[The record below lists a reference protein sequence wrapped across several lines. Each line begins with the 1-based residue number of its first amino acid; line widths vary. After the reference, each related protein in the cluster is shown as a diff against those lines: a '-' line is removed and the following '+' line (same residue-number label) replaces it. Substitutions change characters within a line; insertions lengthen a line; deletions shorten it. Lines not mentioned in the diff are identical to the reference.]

1 MPESGLKPLQL
12 ESPEK
17 FEKFLRVLWDE
28 LAWANFYYD
37 IFKEASRL
45 CGEHKEAANFSPN
58 FWHFTL
64 QAHCQTALVH
74 LHRIY
79 DQNKDSFNLH
89 RFLLTVRA
97 NKSIFQPEEVRRRRK
112 SDPYAEELIQS
123 IGVMDETQLETDIKY
138 SSRANPKVENLK
150 RWRDRVTFHK
160 DERELFREK
169 PFEQEF
175 PLPFGD
181 IDELLEVA
189 LRILN
194 RYSQYFDT
202 TVFSLGCREWKDMVY
217 VFESLHHHPA
227 FIRRRKDMEI
237 LKASGLV

>member
-1 MPESGLKPLQL
+1 L
-12 ESPEK
+12 ENPEK
-17 FEKFLRVLWDE
+17 FAKFLRVLWDE
-28 LAWANFYYD
+28 LFWANFYYD

-45 CGEHKEAANFSPN
+45 CKEHEQAVKFSPY

-89 RFLLTVRA
+89 RFLLTVRD
-97 NKSIFQPEEVRRRRK
+97 NKSMFHPEEVRKRRK
-112 SDPYAEELIQS
+112 TDPHAEDLIQS
-123 IGVMDETQLETDIKY
+123 IGGLDAAQLEIDIKY

-150 RWRDRVTFHK
+150 TWRDRVTFHK

-169 PFEQEF
+169 PFEQEY
-175 PLPFGD
+175 PLTFGD
-181 IDELLEVA
+181 IDELLSEA
-189 LRILN
+189 LKMLN

-202 TVFSLGCREWKDMVY
+202 SIYSLGFREWKDMVF
-217 VFESLHHHPA
+217 VFEALEHHPV
-227 FIRRRKDMEI
+227 FIRRQTELTELRK
-237 LKASGLV
+237 LGLA